1 MNIIFISRY
10 QGKVERGVENYVKEM
25 ALRLKGLGNE
35 VEILTSAWKL
45 IGRRF
50 DVIYPLNGY
59 WQTLGC
65 RLYAWLT
72 GAKLLVGGHAGIGR
86 DDRWNLY
93 MFPDLFIAFSQKG
106 FDWAKKVNPFVKIV
120 KISHGVN
127 LEKFNPD
134 VKPVAFDLERPRFV
148 TAANLVS
155 YKRVEET
162 VRAVSKLK
170 KGSLLV
176 LGDGPL
182 EKEID
187 ELGNKLLGPNK
198 YLRLKVAHSEMAK
211 YLNACDVFTLV
222 SEESEAFGLVYL
234 EALACNLPVVATDD
248 SLRHELIED
257 HAAIRLSAESRR
269 AGAGVF
275 VKNPKDSQ
283 EYARALETAVN
294 IDWGD
299 KPVKQAGKF
308 DWDKTAVR
316 YLEEFKGI

>member
-1 MNIIFISRY
+1 
-10 QGKVERGVENYVKEM
+10 
-25 ALRLKGLGNE
+25 
-35 VEILTSAWKL
+35 
-45 IGRRF
+45 
-50 DVIYPLNGY
+50 
-59 WQTLGC
+59 
-65 RLYAWLT
+65 
-72 GAKLLVGGHAGIGR
+72 
-86 DDRWNLY
+86 

-106 FDWAKKVNPFVKIV
+106 YEWAKQNKLMIRIIRLP
-120 KISHGVN
+120 HGVDMK
-127 LEKFNPD
+127 KFNPAIKS
-134 VKPVAFDLERPRFV
+134 VKLDLERPIFV

-162 VRAVSKLK
+162 VRVVAKLK

-248 SLRHELIED
+248 SLRRELIG
-257 HAAIRLSAESRR
+257 A
-269 AGAGVF
+269 AGVF
-275 VKNPKDSQ
+275 VKNPEDSQ
-283 EYARALETAVN
+283 EYAECLETAVN
-294 IDWGD
+294 TDYGD
-299 KPVKQAGKF
+299 KPVKQAKKF
-308 DWDKTAVR
+308 DWEKIADK